1 MNKQPSNKE
10 ILIEYL
16 LKEYE
21 KSTSNEVLIYKSD
34 LPDIPLAPGNIIK
47 TIYLLKEDGLLTIV
61 RRPTDDDF
69 SIPWTVALKSPCI
82 DYFENKELKHKEQ
95 KLTFFNEIRAWI
107 TLAIALAAFIHSVYT
122 TDSKNASLGH
132 SELVPVVSVS
142 DNQFHD
148 P

>member
-1 MNKQPSNKE
+1 MDKQLSDKE

-16 LKEYE
+16 LKKYE
-21 KSTSNEVLIYKSD
+21 DSTSNEVSIAQSD
-34 LPDIPLAPGNIIK
+34 LPNIPLSPENIIK

-69 SIPWTVALKSPCI
+69 SIYWTVALKSPCI
-82 DYFENKELKHKEQ
+82 DYSENKESIQKEQ
-95 KLTFFNEIRAWI
+95 KLIVFNEIRAWL

-122 TDSKNASLGH
+122 TDSKSASLEH
-132 SELVPVVSVS
+132 SDFEPVVSVS